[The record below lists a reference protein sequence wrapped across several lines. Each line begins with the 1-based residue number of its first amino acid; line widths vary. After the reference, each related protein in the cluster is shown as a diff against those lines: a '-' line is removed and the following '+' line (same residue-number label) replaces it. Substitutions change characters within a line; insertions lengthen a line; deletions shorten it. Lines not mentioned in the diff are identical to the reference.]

1 MASLATRTVAA
12 VALVGVAAAQPTSN
26 CFEKYQCVFHH
37 DVNGKELSWDLHQL
51 CRENNDYRQPDSVG
65 HITFFNICGNATQLC
80 APGHPTYDTHGVAVQ
95 LIAGDSR
102 PFCNPN
108 NPKCIDYDYN
118 VSTCCTGDCYI
129 LVRDPIRVCRPPA
142 SIHPSASLP
151 PCFPLLRVCRAR
163 NFSSFTSWTSA
174 TRGWESSS
182 STRACLRCASVL
194 RVAVCRCL
202 SCTRLPVRI
211 LAACLTSTNAP
222 LTRRRR
228 SRPSASSRSR
238 SSATAPS
245 RQTSVRRRDESAG
258 AR

>member
-1 MASLATRTVAA
+1 MAGLATRAVVA
-12 VALVGVAAAQPTSN
+12 VALVGVAAAQAGKN
-26 CFEKYQCVFHH
+26 CFEKYQCIFHH
-37 DVNGKELSWDLHQL
+37 DVNGQELSWDLHQL
-51 CRENNDYRQPDSVG
+51 CHEDFDYTMADQSG
-65 HITFFNICGNATQLC
+65 HTTHFKICGNASQTC
-80 APGHPTYDTHGVAVQ
+80 APGYETYDTHGVAVQ
-95 LIAGDSR
+95 IFDTDFL
-102 PFCNPN
+102 PCNSTN
-108 NPKCIDYDYN
+108 NGCIDYDYN

-222 LTRRRR
+222 LTRRRS

-238 SSATAPS
+238 FSATAPS